1 MIPARDA
8 ITDSPPSKP
17 LLPDS
22 YLLNAYNLSSTPTT
36 KTLHPLIEDESPTS
50 PLKGTKVSKALFE
63 EIPVVEQLP
72 DTIKEA
78 SKDLAISF
86 QSGGSG
92 KEKASPNSAVKN
104 QSQQK
109 ENTGAEK
116 MIQNENMN
124 LQSPSELGTMKN
136 VESVEQPPIVDQT
149 HPEAFAGLKIGDTI
163 ELGGGLSGNV
173 RFLGVTQFSD
183 GVWAGLALTT
193 PNGIVY
199 FSILTV
205 EILAVITVNGI
216 ESTGQNERVDLE
228 AKFLVI
234 FRRSYPFYPFI
245 YEVRN

>member
-1 MIPARDA
+1 MRRNRPTARAANRHSFMGFESPSMIPARDA

-63 EIPVVEQLP
+63 QIPVVEQLG
-72 DTIKEA
+72 DTNKEA
-78 SKDLAISF
+78 SKDVEISF
-86 QSGGSG
+86 QSSGSR
-92 KEKASPNSAVKN
+92 KENALPSSTVKN

-116 MIQNENMN
+116 IIQNEKMD
-124 LQSPSELGTMKN
+124 LQSPSEMGTIKN
-136 VESVEQPPIVDQT
+136 MESVEQLSVGDQT
-149 HPEAFAGLKIGDTI
+149 CAEAFTGLKIGDTI

-199 FSILTV
+199 FFHF
-205 EILAVITVNGI
+205 N
-216 ESTGQNERVDLE
+216 R
-228 AKFLVI
+228 
-234 FRRSYPFYPFI
+234 
-245 YEVRN
+245 